1 MDARS
6 RGDADDRAAL
16 GIGLEVDPARQR
28 ADHVTAGVLGGVA
41 VGATETAR
49 DDPARTGLGDE
60 SGNGFKAAGEHPSGG
75 R

>member
-1 MDARS
+1 MDY
-6 RGDADDRAAL
+6 RAAL

-28 ADHVTAGVLGGVA
+28 PDYVTAGVLGGVA

-49 DDPARTGLGDE
+49 DEPARTGLGDE
-60 SGNGFKAAGEHPSGG
+60 SGNVFKAAGEQPA